1 MIIGTA
7 AHPFRPF
14 EDWIRVVHL
23 VEELGYGMTCQSEN
37 AVSRGNPYVELGVA
51 ARETKDILLA
61 TTVAAPAPANPAVM
75 AASIATVNEIA
86 NGRAVLGL
94 GRGAH
99 TAAALGEP
107 ALSTAELEEFVRAV
121 RSLLAG
127 EAAQWHGKSLQMGWV
142 RQPVP
147 VILAAYGPRTLRMA
161 GRCADGALVST
172 AVGGPV
178 LREAI
183 KAVADGA
190 REAGRDPA
198 EVAIWVVGRASV
210 GDDRDEALSD
220 LKAIMAGAARQLA
233 DDDADL
239 DADQRAAVRE
249 LKRRYVEADHVVPGG
264 ANDALL
270 DKLGLLDYLAR
281 RFAISGT
288 PDECR
293 AQFQELADLGVECV
307 FLNGAMRN
315 EERMIV
321 SIAEKVGLD
330 YSAARV
336 AVEP

>member
-1 MIIGTA
+1 
-7 AHPFRPF
+7 
-14 EDWIRVVHL
+14 
-23 VEELGYGMTCQSEN
+23 
-37 AVSRGNPYVELGVA
+37 
-51 ARETKDILLA
+51 
-61 TTVAAPAPANPAVM
+61 
-75 AASIATVNEIA
+75 
-86 NGRAVLGL
+86 VLGL

-99 TAAALGEP
+99 TAHALGEP

-127 EAAQWHGKSLQMGWV
+127 ETAQWHGKSLQMGWV
-142 RQPVP
+142 REPAP

-161 GRCADGALVST
+161 GRCADGALVSA

-190 REAGRDPA
+190 RDAGRDPA
-198 EVAIWVVGRASV
+198 EVVIWVVGRASV
-210 GDDRDEALSD
+210 GDDRDEALAD
-220 LKAIMAGAARQLA
+220 LKAILAGAGRQLA

-239 DADQRAAVRE
+239 DADLRAAVRE

-264 ANDALL
+264 ANDALI
-270 DKLGLLDYLAR
+270 DELGLLDYLAR
-281 RFAISGT
+281 RFAICGT

-293 AQFQELADLGVECV
+293 LQLQELADLGIECV

-330 YSAARV
+330 YSPARV
-336 AVEP
+336 PAG